1 MTGRKIEV
9 IQEELKK
16 VIGPIGKFVVEKQI
30 TKMDEDKDN
39 FPDDKLPDLIEKVVD
54 IGVFDKRIQSSVKE
68 RIKNSLN
75 IN

>member
-75 IN
+75 IT